1 MENEKKAPE
10 SYGEIVKPNG
20 QKLQVTDYLQAD
32 YVDNRVI
39 SVSTIEDGSVLL
51 VVENPASTGRNTT
64 NQMWLSEESAFGLL
78 NAMHM
83 YYLAKGVNME
93 EAVKACVND
102 DKINYRKTPN
112 LGDVDTAM
120 KKALKP

>member
-1 MENEKKAPE
+1 MNNEEQPV

-20 QKLQVTDYLQAD
+20 EKLQIIDYLQAD

-39 SVSTIEDGSVLL
+39 SVSTIENGSVLL
-51 VVENPASTGRNTT
+51 AVENPASTGRNTR
-64 NQMWLSEESAFGLL
+64 NQMWLSAESAFGLL

-93 EAVKACVND
+93 DAVRACAKSDQVT
-102 DKINYRKTPN
+102 YRKTPN
-112 LGDVDTAM
+112 LGDVQQAM
-120 KKALKP
+120 TKMLDK